1 MENVTP
7 PSADLSKLKN
17 ILGNAKNIIN
27 KDVKSTKSFNKNQPL
42 PSPRQIEEMEEKEMN
57 FGLNNDQFLTE
68 EQMVNKKGL
77 NQTSNIPN
85 NFDNEISEETIVNSN
100 LPESV
105 KKAFLKHPI
114 KKPKSINHTF
124 NIDDVQELVSKPKI
138 NENINNNI
146 NGISETKLKE
156 MIKDVLIEYL
166 SNDYNKSLTENTIKK
181 TINTLI
187 KEGKIKTKR

>member
-17 ILGNAKNIIN
+17 ILGNANNIIN
-27 KDVKSTKSFNKNQPL
+27 KDVKSTKSFNKNQAL

-77 NQTSNIPN
+77 NQTANIPN

-114 KKPKSINHTF
+114 KKPKSINHSF

-138 NENINNNI
+138 NENINTN